1 MGQSTM
7 IAPDGSY
14 AGKTESGA
22 WRESSDASARR
33 TRPDWNHATTLG
45 RARATQPRPARAA
58 QETPKFSL
66 KSKTGNTSGERPVS
80 IIDESE
86 RQSGDA
92 ETKRPPMPKI
102 KVKKRESEPGLPPLR
117 KNLAIRTDPQKL
129 QNPKLS
135 GIDRHRGSQDSGS
148 SSNSNFKTKIR
159 TD

>member
-1 MGQSTM
+1 MEM
-7 IAPDGSY
+7 
-14 AGKTESGA
+14 
-22 WRESSDASARR
+22 
-33 TRPDWNHATTLG
+33 
-45 RARATQPRPARAA
+45 
-58 QETPKFSL
+58 PKFSL
-66 KSKTGNTSGERPVS
+66 KSKTGNASGERPVS
-80 IIDESE
+80 IIDESVFVVE

-135 GIDRHRGSQDSGS
+135 GIDRHRGSQDSG
-148 SSNSNFKTKIR
+148 KTKIR